1 MKIRL
6 LITIVILLKLTELKS
21 QPYLLL
27 YKDGSLRKS
36 QYQIGDPISFK
47 LKGDDQKKTLIIK
60 NLMDSSIVFEGGVVG
75 LDEIS
80 TVYIM
85 EDFRSWSP
93 STYATVLFIA
103 GTGYMGLELIND
115 KKISKSTV
123 VTSAALISS
132 GVLIHLLKRKK
143 VKLNNKYK
151 LKILELE
158 NQTQ

>member
-1 MKIRL
+1 MKIKL
-6 LITIVILLKLTELKS
+6 LVTIIILLKLTELKA

-36 QYQIGDPISFK
+36 QYHAGDPISFK

-60 NLMDSSIVFEGGVVG
+60 NLMDSTIVFEGGEVA
-75 LDEIS
+75 LNEIS
-80 TVYIM
+80 TVYIK

-115 KKISKSTV
+115 NTISQNTAI
-123 VTSAALISS
+123 TSATLISL
-132 GVLIHLLKRKK
+132 GALIHLVKRKK
-143 VKLNNKYK
+143 VKINDKYK
-151 LKILELE
+151 LKILEQE
-158 NQTQ
+158 NKTP